1 MELPGVGKSSENE
14 KRFIEDDDPPRSE
27 PAPGVQEW
35 LKQVIASDPGAD
47 AAWKRI
53 IVLGL
58 MVYALWLFCM

>member
-35 LKQVIASDPGAD
+35 LKQVITSDPGAN
-47 AAWKRI
+47 AA
-53 IVLGL
+53 
-58 MVYALWLFCM
+58 